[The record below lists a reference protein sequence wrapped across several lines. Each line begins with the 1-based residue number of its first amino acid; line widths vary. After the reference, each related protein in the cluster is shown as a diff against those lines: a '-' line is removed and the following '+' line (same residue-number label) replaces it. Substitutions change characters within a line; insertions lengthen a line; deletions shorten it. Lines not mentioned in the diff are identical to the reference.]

1 MKKSEISEK
10 VRQDIY
16 SPGDTTICSHCHVT
30 HCTNQMSRYIEI
42 SYWGIIIRHVF
53 HVGEISAGKS
63 SLLNFL
69 IGRDVLPTSV
79 RESRSVTCRLR
90 YGTEKTAKLIDDS
103 GNEIDD
109 LKYDE
114 SNEALDRLKKLIKGD
129 EFVQGLSYI
138 DIFLEEVSL
147 QVNCALYWT

>member
-1 MKKSEISEK
+1 MWFKENSNIKYFCQHRMIILAFLIPSEWKNPRFPKRWDKIFIRRETRRF
-10 VRQDIY
+10 VR
-16 SPGDTTICSHCHVT
+16 TVT
-30 HCTNQMSRYIEI
+30 WLIVPIRYIIRYIEI

-114 SNEALDRLKKLIKGD
+114 SN
-129 EFVQGLSYI
+129 
-138 DIFLEEVSL
+138 
-147 QVNCALYWT
+147 